1 MARFFLF
8 LLMLLSVNVQ
18 AVEYLLVTADSVRVR
33 AEPST
38 QGRSILMLNKGHLV
52 IKDGE
57 KGDWTKIYFLGHEGT
72 SGRTE
77 GWMSSQFLSP
87 EKVVHDNL
95 VRKELRLLDKGASL
109 SCERV
114 IGDEYIQGCDLH
126 LQYAVAMSQN
136 LQKVKVNCSA
146 ELVAKTQDGKLI
158 PVPVN
163 QMLEHVALTPN
174 EVLSMHIL
182 MKADL
187 SYQLTEV
194 SVEGHRC
201 TLTATR

>member
-1 MARFFLF
+1 MAKYFLF
-8 LLMLLSVNVQ
+8 LFVLFPINAQ

-57 KGDWTKIYFLGHEGT
+57 HGSWTKVYFLGHENK

-87 EKVVHDNL
+87 ENIVNDKL
-95 VRKELRLLDKGASL
+95 VSKELRLLDKGASL

-114 IGDEYIQGCDLH
+114 VGNEFVQGCDLH
-126 LQYAVAMSQN
+126 LQYVVDMSKN

-146 ELVAKTQDGKLI
+146 ELVARTLKGELI

-163 QMLEHVALTPN
+163 QSLEHVALSPN

-194 SVEGHRC
+194 TVEGHRC
-201 TLTATR
+201 GLVTNR